1 MHASDESST
10 IKKALNIN
18 LDPLLYGTFA
28 EIGAGQEV
36 ARHFFKAGLASQT
49 IAKTISAYDMTFSD
63 EIYGRERNGRYV
75 VESRLN
81 KMLEKEFRLL
91 QKRLNEQRGKST
103 RFFAFANTVTTSSDE
118 DRRKHGWLGIRF
130 QTKAH
135 SEPHDILLHANF
147 LDATRLQQQ
156 ECVGSL
162 GVNLIHSAL
171 NFNNNLSGFVKSLTD
186 NLGRDRVE
194 IDMLKFNG
202 PEFKKIDNRLVGLEL
217 VKQGLTHA
225 MMFSPKGE
233 VVHAADHLFN
243 KSVLIQRGTYRPATT
258 TDVDILNHGI
268 KHTKSKA
275 KNLHVVLE
283 ISMSKLKYDG
293 EVDTQDFLNRI
304 EALSLLGHSMMISD
318 FLLFYE
324 LKKYLKYYTKENIFM
339 VIGASHLEKLF
350 TESYYKHLDGG
361 ILSAFGQ
368 LFDDKTKLLVFPFK
382 TEDLCK
388 TAKTFNPKPSLK
400 YLFQYLL
407 SNKYIEDI
415 FGCDDI
421 DTTIHSETVRELLKK
436 KNKKWEKLVPTE
448 IKDFIKKKR
457 LFKDIN

>member
-1 MHASDESST
+1 MVTDESST
-10 IKKALNIN
+10 IKKALGIN
-18 LDPLLYGTFA
+18 LDPQLYGTFA

-49 IAKTISAYDMTFSD
+49 VAKTISAYDMTFSD
-63 EIYGRERNGRYV
+63 EIYGREKSGRYV

-91 QKRLNEQRGKST
+91 QKRLHEQRGKKT
-103 RFFAFANTVTTSSDE
+103 RFFAFANTVTTSSGDG
-118 DRRKHGWLGIRF
+118 RRKHGWLGLRF
-130 QTKAH
+130 QTKAQ
-135 SEPHDILLHANF
+135 SEPHDIILHANF
-147 LDATRLQQQ
+147 LDQARLQQQ
-156 ECVGSL
+156 DCIGIL
-162 GVNLIHSAL
+162 GVNLIDSAL
-171 NFNNNLSGFVKSLTD
+171 NFNGDLEAFVNSLID

-202 PEFKKIDNRLVGLEL
+202 PSFKKVDNRLVGLEL

-243 KSVLIQRGTYRPATT
+243 KSVLIQRGTYRPVTT

-268 KHTKSKA
+268 DHTNAKSK
-275 KNLHVVLE
+275 KLQVILE
-283 ISMSKLKYDG
+283 ISMSKLKQNG

-324 LKKYLKYYTKENIFM
+324 LKKYLKYYTRDQIFM

-368 LFDDKTKLLVFPFK
+368 LFDENTKLLVFPFK
-382 TEDLCK
+382 TENLCK
-388 TAKTFNPKPSLK
+388 TAQTFNPAPKLK
-400 YLFQYLL
+400 FLFQHLL
-407 SNKYIEDI
+407 YNKYIEDI

-421 DTTIHSETVRELLKK
+421 DTTIHSETVRDLLKQN
-436 KNKKWEKLVPTE
+436 NKKWEKLVPSE

-457 LFKDIN
+457 LFRNKK